1 MSILGLTPGVD
12 PIKLIFFPNIF
23 PFFAGKLAC
32 LLHKQ
37 KKSIIVKLPTVAYH
51 PKNEGKKVL

>member
-23 PFFAGKLAC
+23 PFFDGKLAC

-37 KKSIIVKLPTVAYH
+37 KKLIIVKLPTVAYQ
-51 PKNEGKKVL
+51 PKKRRKKVL